1 MAEEYLTFEQTAK
14 KLGISEDELLN
25 LVSDNRLRAFRIN
38 RETKFRVEDV
48 ESLDLSDGVAGAA
61 MESAILDLD
70 ELPDD
75 VVLLDEDSS
84 GSGIGAQD
92 TFKENADELLML
104 DEDEIPAAQEEEFE
118 EAEALDIFEEPSLT
132 DSSSELEETV
142 ITDSSKVT
150 GTEEL
155 SLDDENFEFS
165 TQEITIQEDAITE
178 DEVSGNTSIDETI
191 PVDDEEFTQN
201 AGRGARRSHRA
212 SAARGDT
219 GGSLRS
225 RRAMSMMD
233 APKGRADLLWTG
245 ILGVLVLAMIYPV
258 LLMSTVVFFG
268 MTDGRDHI
276 APGQQTYDGTLGNIG
291 NPFVPAM
298 FKWIQTK
305 NVAGYLGS
313 PRNAQP
319 HITFDERLRIG
330 MIKFPSPVEM
340 QNAPIEEAPAPVEDA
355 PAAPAVEEAA
365 PAENPA
371 E

>member
-48 ESLDLSDGVAGAA
+48 DGLDLSDGVASVA
-61 MESAILDLD
+61 MESAVLDLD

-92 TFKENADELLML
+92 TFKESADELLMMED
-104 DEDEIPAAQEEEFE
+104 DEVPAAEPE

-142 ITDSSKVT
+142 ITDSSKVA

-155 SLDDENFEFS
+155 SLDDDNFEFS

-191 PVDDEEFTQN
+191 PVEDEEFTQQG
-201 AGRGARRSHRA
+201 GRTARRSHRA
-212 SAARGDT
+212 AAARDT

-225 RRAMSMMD
+225 RRAMAMME

-258 LLMSTVVFFG
+258 LLMSTVIFFG

-291 NPFVPAM
+291 NPFVPGM

-305 NVAGYLGS
+305 NVANYLGS
-313 PRNAQP
+313 PSHAQP
-319 HITFDERLRIG
+319 HIKFEERLRLG
-330 MIKFPSPVEM
+330 MIKFP
-340 QNAPIEEAPAPVEDA
+340 APRAPASDDAAVPEAPAPA
-355 PAAPAVEEAA
+355 PAAPATEEAA
-365 PAENPA
+365 PEQNPA